1 MQTPQLSNSRTFSSL
16 QKKPRAHW
24 RSVPTLPPPGPAPT
38 TLPLS
43 LWTYLLW
50 TFHTSESAFLH
61 SAESFLR
68 LSSSPGFVAEK
79 YAIAW
84 TCPVLSAHPS
94 GPPCMDATDAF
105 SFPRVPSHFRF
116 PRRLAASE
124 REGLAGCSSLRPRA
138 PHTGCPASRGVAGRS
153 QRLPLAS
160 DGSIARSRIPVRL
173 IGQGQ
178 ARTASQAGGTVPG

>member
-1 MQTPQLSNSRTFSSL
+1 MVGPHPASSTPSS
-16 QKKPRAHW
+16 PYPP
-24 RSVPTLPPPGPAPT
+24 SVSVDLPTL
-38 TLPLS
+38 
-43 LWTYLLW
+43 
-50 TFHTSESAFLH
+50 FHTSEPAFLH
-61 SAESFLR
+61 SAELFLR

-94 GPPCMDATDAF
+94 VPPCTDATDAF

-124 REGLAGCSSLRPRA
+124 REGLAGRSSLRPGA
-138 PHTGCPASRGVAGRS
+138 PHTGCSASRGVAGRS

-160 DGSIARSRIPVRL
+160 DGSIARSRIPARL